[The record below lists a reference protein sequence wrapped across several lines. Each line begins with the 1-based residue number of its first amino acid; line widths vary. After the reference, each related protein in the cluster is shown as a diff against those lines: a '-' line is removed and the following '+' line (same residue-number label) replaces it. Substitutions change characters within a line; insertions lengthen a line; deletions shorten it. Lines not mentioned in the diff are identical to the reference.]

1 MTEEP
6 LRAMRDGF
14 AADGSL
20 STAEANAKVAQ
31 HLFFRIGH
39 GREEDDDAAR
49 CTPAARRKRRLRALQ
64 IKTVQA
70 SLQQS
75 LTEMLKQP
83 AVSGAAKTV
92 ETYEKTAAVQQQ

>member
-31 HLFFRIGH
+31 LFFRIGH

-92 ETYEKTAAVQQQ
+92 ETYENTAAVQQQ